1 MGTGWLWYE
10 TVPHSGIVWEARG
23 ADYRRLPVNLRV
35 DYVPKPGI
43 APSRLLPTRWSAVI
57 CPKQTQP
64 PHFRPIRESPACS
77 NVGMST
83 TPPAST
89 LLGLLFAP
97 LEPWLADPEVEEI
110 MVNRPDEI
118 WVESRGRYESP
129 GIVLAPLAIRS
140 AITALG
146 RLAGRDV
153 GTGFPAPA
161 YLDTRFRDLRITAVC
176 HPVSV
181 RSDVLSIRKPQ
192 ARSPSLESLC
202 APIGRLAPPR
212 PGGPEVDPPRL
223 PSGWAGW
230 FQSAVRARKNFLV
243 TGGTS
248 SGKTTFL
255 NGLLTAFAPDERV
268 ISIEETPEL
277 RVSTANWV
285 ALEARDAPGLE
296 ARSLVRLALRLRP
309 DRLLIGEVRGAEAF
323 DLLQACNTGHR
334 GTLTSVHANSAR
346 DGLVRLETLV
356 LTADLDWPH
365 AAIQNQVA
373 SAFDYVVHMERLSGI
388 RKPAEIMAVH
398 PAHGGG
404 YCLEPVRIPEPGRA
418 GD

>member
-1 MGTGWLWYE
+1 
-10 TVPHSGIVWEARG
+10 
-23 ADYRRLPVNLRV
+23 
-35 DYVPKPGI
+35 
-43 APSRLLPTRWSAVI
+43 
-57 CPKQTQP
+57 
-64 PHFRPIRESPACS
+64 
-77 NVGMST
+77 
-83 TPPAST
+83 
-89 LLGLLFAP
+89 
-97 LEPWLADPEVEEI
+97 

-118 WVESRGRYESP
+118 WIESRGRYESP

-146 RLAGRDV
+146 RLAGRDI

-181 RSDVLSIRKPQ
+181 RGDVLSMRKPQ
-192 ARSPSLESLC
+192 TRAPSLESLC
-202 APIGRLAPPR
+202 APIGRPSSSVPCDR
-212 PGGPEVDPPRL
+212 PVDRPHL

-230 FQSAVRARKNFLV
+230 FQREVRARKSFLV

-255 NGLLTAFAPDERV
+255 NGLLTALAPDERV

-285 ALEARDAPGLE
+285 SLEARDAPGLE
-296 ARSLVRLALRLRP
+296 ARALVRLALRLRP

-356 LTADLDWPH
+356 LTAGLDFPH
-365 AAIQNQVA
+365 AAIQHQVA
-373 SAFDYVVHMERLSGI
+373 SAFDYVVHMERVSGI
-388 RKPAEIMAVH
+388 RKPAEIMAVR
-398 PAHGGG
+398 PAHVGS
-404 YCLEPVRIPEPGRA
+404 YCLEPVRIPDPDRS
-418 GD
+418 